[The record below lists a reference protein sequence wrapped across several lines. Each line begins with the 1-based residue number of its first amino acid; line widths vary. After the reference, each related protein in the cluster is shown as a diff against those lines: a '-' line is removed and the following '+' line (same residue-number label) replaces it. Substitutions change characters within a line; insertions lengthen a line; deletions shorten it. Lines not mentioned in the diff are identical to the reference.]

1 MKLIIR
7 EALGVL
13 QRAKDFQNKT
23 FLVCK
28 HCNKVYSDLILYQ
41 FYSVLRPLTDVE
53 LDPVGSD
60 EIRI

>member
-1 MKLIIR
+1 MKLSIR

-28 HCNKVYSDLILYQ
+28 HCNEVYSDLILYQ

-53 LDPVGSD
+53 LDLVGSD